1 MINYIMNISR
11 FSLILMFLFTSL
23 LFIQC
28 KDDDDN
34 GNVIYQK
41 SCDDGIQNGDE
52 EGIDCGGTECPP
64 CGDGGINFDGTFLQ
78 EDIAGRPGVNMLF
91 GINDLSKNDFNESEV
106 SNRNGFQEDFEEVL
120 EGYHDIYAISLEIP
134 TDELD
139 YETNVLN
146 WDALTVTSI
155 MSKYDALQVAPNG
168 PTTYYDAN
176 NNLVFTGR
184 FLSDDV
190 MDITL
195 TLMFGGE
202 NGTRFD
208 GNNDTPQLTTD
219 AVGPDDRDY
228 TLSFPYLESPLIIEE

>member
-120 EGYHDIYAISLEIP
+120 EDYHDIYAISLEIP

-146 WDALTVTSI
+146 WDALTFTSI